1 MKAALAEG
9 FPLDDALE
17 IEGIDSAGWSTAD
30 PLWKVRLVDDPAAFA
45 TYEAEL
51 ADAEDWLDRS
61 VTPLREELGAWL
73 AFLDVYAAHPRP
85 SELLK
90 SSLLGVNDLSRL
102 GRSWSRRAKEDA
114 EIPRRIADM
123 RKGPLPPLPALV
135 IQPPVL
141 RRARG
146 SASPG
151 AGATATPTEAA
162 SRVIV
167 PTDTSMAPG
176 NLRLYSYV
184 AIKARLAES
193 PGEEARVL
201 AEMGITGFAATDAGW
216 KAVLQSDAVVA
227 RDYRRLLDGHRA
239 RLHGAAKST
248 TADGAGGS
256 APRSSVSA
264 SLGAP
269 FPFAQAAPAAPP
281 STPVSSPATNAPA
294 ALSGTSMSFVMP
306 KGPALPFAP
315 TTPPSPPAPT
325 LETTASPPAHTRP
338 VNRAPAAL
346 SGTSMSFVM
355 PKGPALPFAPT
366 TPPSPPAPT
375 LGTAA
380 SLPAPAPRVNRA
392 PAALSGTSVGFVA
405 ARGPVLPFAPEARAW
420 RSGPSEQLPGPAP
433 RGAALTV
440 GAPPEPPV
448 ESARPAP
455 TLTLQQYASLCAE
468 LAVSPDR
475 TEAIFGQYG
484 LGNLRDRLTVD
495 LGWQERLRRNP
506 AEYQGWQRIYQRWV
520 AHFEDMKPGS
530 GG

>member
-1 MKAALAEG
+1 VKAALAEG

-325 LETTASPPAHTRP
+325 L
-338 VNRAPAAL
+338 
-346 SGTSMSFVM
+346 
-355 PKGPALPFAPT
+355 
-366 TPPSPPAPT
+366 
-375 LGTAA
+375 GTAA

-520 AHFEDMKPGS
+520 AHFEDMKPG
-530 GG
+530 GGG

>member
-325 LETTASPPAHTRP
+325 L
-338 VNRAPAAL
+338 
-346 SGTSMSFVM
+346 
-355 PKGPALPFAPT
+355 
-366 TPPSPPAPT
+366 
-375 LGTAA
+375 GTAA

-520 AHFEDMKPGS
+520 AHFEDMKPG
-530 GG
+530 GGG